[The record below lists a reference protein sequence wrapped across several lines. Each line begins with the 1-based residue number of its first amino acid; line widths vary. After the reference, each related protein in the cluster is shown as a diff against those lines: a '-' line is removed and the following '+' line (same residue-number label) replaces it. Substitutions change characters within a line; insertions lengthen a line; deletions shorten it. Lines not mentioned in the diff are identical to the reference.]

1 MRNNKK
7 YALPTLGVHAG
18 QTPDPIT
25 GAQAV
30 PIYQTTSYVF
40 KDSDEAARRFT
51 LQEFGQIYSR
61 LTNPTSDVFE
71 ARIASIEGGNSALST
86 SSGLAAISY
95 AILNVTEPGDNI
107 VSADNLYGGTYQLFN
122 YTFKD
127 LARDVKFVNSQSLK
141 AFEDAIDEKTKAIY
155 VESIGNPKLD
165 VPDFEKLAEIAHSHD
180 IPLIVD
186 NTVGVGLVRPL
197 EHGADVIATS
207 ATKYV
212 GGHGTAVGGYIVD
225 SGKFNWGNGKFPNF
239 TKADPSYHGLVFWD
253 AFGDDPEL
261 GNVTFTVRARARLL
275 RDLGSSQS
283 LVHSFI
289 FLQGLE
295 SLDVRVKRHSENAL
309 KVAEF
314 LETHP
319 KVKWVSYPGL
329 ESHPTYE
336 INKKYLKD
344 HFAGVLGFGVEG
356 GEEAGCKVIEKLE
369 LFSILANIGDAK
381 SLAIHP
387 ASTTH
392 QQLTLEE
399 QEATGVTPDF
409 IRLSIGLDDVNDLI
423 DDLSQALD
431 SID

>member
-51 LQEFGQIYSR
+51 LQEFGQIYSK

-127 LARDVKFVNSQSLK
+127 LAHDVKFVNSQSLK

-197 EHGADVIATS
+197 EHGADVIAAS

-261 GNVTFTVRARARLL
+261 GNVAFTVRARARLL

-283 LVHSFI
+283 PVHSFI

-295 SLDVRVKRHSENAL
+295 SLDVRVKRQSENAL

>member
-1 MRNNKK
+1 MSNKK
-7 YALPTLGVHAG
+7 EYGLATLGVRAG
-18 QTPDPIT
+18 QTPDPAT

-40 KDSDEAARRFT
+40 KDSDEAARRFA

-71 ARIASIEGGNSALST
+71 ARIAAIEGGNSGLST
-86 SSGLAAISY
+86 SSGLAAITY

-127 LARDVKFVNSQSLK
+127 LARDVKFVDSQDLE
-141 AFEDAIDEKTKAIY
+141 AFEAAIDEKTKAIY

-165 VPDFEKLAEIAHSHD
+165 VPDFEALAEIAHSHD

-197 EHGADVIATS
+197 EHGADVIAAS

-212 GGHGTAVGGYIVD
+212 GGHGTAIGGYIVD
-225 SGKFNWGNGKFPNF
+225 SGKFNS
-239 TKADPSYHGLVFWD
+239 DPSYHGLVFWD
-253 AFGDDPEL
+253 AFGDVPEL
-261 GNVTFTVRARARLL
+261 GNIAFTVRARARLL
-275 RDLGSSQS
+275 RDLGATQAP
-283 LVHSFI
+283 VHSFI

-295 SLDVRVKRHSENAL
+295 SLDVRVKRHSENAI
-309 KVAEF
+309 KVAKF
-314 LETHP
+314 LESHP
-319 KVKWVSYPGL
+319 KVNWVNYPGL

-344 HFAGVLGFGVEG
+344 NFAGILGFGVEG
-356 GEEAGCKVIEKLE
+356 GEEAGRKVIEKLE

-392 QQLTLEE
+392 QQLTPEE

-409 IRLSIGLDDVNDLI
+409 IRLSIGLEDVDDLI
-423 DDLSQALD
+423 ADLSQALD
-431 SID
+431 SI